1 MALFCQALNSS
12 SINSPK
18 LSIFCTLLPS
28 VLCKRYETYS
38 IFSSHVQQKKYL
50 QKCPTTHIVCFSSFE
65 DSASAKHDPEL
76 ARLLALVPSEMR
88 RVVTAHPEFEQLIEI
103 VMDLGRI
110 PLARF
115 PSGDFIISNDPV
127 THHHLKQ
134 AISKVGDFADDNRAG
149 IDRSLH
155 RISAIRNR
163 RGHIIGLTC
172 RVGRAISGSA
182 DMLQDLIEGGGS
194 LLIIGPPGVGKTTV
208 IRDIARMLADDF
220 KKRVV
225 VVDTSN
231 EIAGDGDIPHRGIG
245 SARRMQVPN
254 VDLQHKVMIEA
265 VENHMPQT
273 IVIDEIGTELE
284 ALAAG
289 TIAQRGIQLVGT
301 AHGMTIENLIKN
313 PSLDVLIG
321 GIQIVE
327 DEVEQILEAMG
338 LETEVQLTDDI
349 GEADAILGL
358 HSKIKKNLWI
368 REIAKFR
375 QLPIFV
381 TKTNMKSQLI
391 RAMDTILGMEHF
403 GMASPGSYR
412 LKKRENQTDKKAA
425 NGKHSL
431 DEAEALEEA
440 RLAIEQIVLPK
451 GQPVELFPRPS
462 RLLHLQMKLAE
473 GYNLSTQKVGAQSNE
488 RLRILPLETSA
499 KEEATSDLDAIQN
512 WSEEINIGETVRGTT
527 VERLPFL
534 PQ

>member
-1 MALFCQALNSS
+1 
-12 SINSPK
+12 
-18 LSIFCTLLPS
+18 
-28 VLCKRYETYS
+28 
-38 IFSSHVQQKKYL
+38 
-50 QKCPTTHIVCFSSFE
+50 
-65 DSASAKHDPEL
+65 
-76 ARLLALVPSEMR
+76 
-88 RVVTAHPEFEQLIEI
+88 
-103 VMDLGRI
+103 
-110 PLARF
+110 
-115 PSGDFIISNDPV
+115 
-127 THHHLKQ
+127 
-134 AISKVGDFADDNRAG
+134 
-149 IDRSLH
+149 
-155 RISAIRNR
+155 
-163 RGHIIGLTC
+163 
-172 RVGRAISGSA
+172 
-182 DMLQDLIEGGGS
+182 MLQDLIEGGGS

-321 GIQIVE
+321 GIQTVTLGDEEAFRRKVQKTILERKGPPTFTCAVEMISQTEWRVHHSLEATVDALLSGRSPFFEIRKMDDSMDTYKDSFTAPRNSLQRSCFKTREEEYGYELDGIKDSAEDTSPSSFENEINEYGRGNRKPIYLYLYEIVE

>member
-1 MALFCQALNSS
+1 MLNSDLVDERDLEGLWPDHHRS
-12 SINSPK
+12 TNPMRQLKCHSNCSQPSPTH
-18 LSIFCTLLPS
+18 SHQAH
-28 VLCKRYETYS
+28 RY
-38 IFSSHVQQKKYL
+38 Q
-50 QKCPTTHIVCFSSFE
+50 
-65 DSASAKHDPEL
+65 
-76 ARLLALVPSEMR
+76 
-88 RVVTAHPEFEQLIEI
+88 
-103 VMDLGRI
+103 
-110 PLARF
+110 
-115 PSGDFIISNDPV
+115 
-127 THHHLKQ
+127 
-134 AISKVGDFADDNRAG
+134 
-149 IDRSLH
+149 
-155 RISAIRNR
+155 
-163 RGHIIGLTC
+163 
-172 RVGRAISGSA
+172 
-182 DMLQDLIEGGGS
+182 
-194 LLIIGPPGVGKTTV
+194 
-208 IRDIARMLADDF
+208 
-220 KKRVV
+220 
-225 VVDTSN
+225 
-231 EIAGDGDIPHRGIG
+231 
-245 SARRMQVPN
+245 
-254 VDLQHKVMIEA
+254 VMIEA